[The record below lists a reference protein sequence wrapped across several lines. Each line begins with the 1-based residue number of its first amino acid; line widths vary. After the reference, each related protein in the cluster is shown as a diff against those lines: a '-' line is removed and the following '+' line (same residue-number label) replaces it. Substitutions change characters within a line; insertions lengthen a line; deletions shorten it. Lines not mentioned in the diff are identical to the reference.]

1 MSTDAMVKFYING
14 EKLVGKEVCIN
25 KLKVLLDGWNICE
38 EVVPDCNNKVKD
50 AGDYWYR
57 DFFGYLSIDKDIGLP
72 VVNGEIELP
81 KDFKEEITFPENPTV
96 DEIKEGKYNKVYG
109 WKKQSNHGCWYNSD
123 SFYHAR
129 LEFENKEKN
138 YRTELARLEAL
149 KNTIQYYTLKEE
161 EKQNLEDDIS
171 FNRDMLEDITNRIY
185 ICQYMID
192 TMYTIADMYGEK
204 YDDFC
209 TVFIWFS

>member
-1 MSTDAMVKFYING
+1 MSLIYD
-14 EKLVGKEVCIN
+14 
-25 KLKVLLDGWNICE
+25 
-38 EVVPDCNNKVKD
+38 
-50 AGDYWYR
+50 
-57 DFFGYLSIDKDIGLP
+57 DI
-72 VVNGEIELP
+72 
-81 KDFKEEITFPENPTV
+81 KA
-96 DEIKEGKYNKVYG
+96 GKYNKVYG

-138 YRTELARLEAL
+138 YRTELVRLEAL

-161 EKQNLEDDIS
+161 ERQNLEEDIS

-192 TMYTIADMYGEK
+192 IMYTMADMYGEK

>member
-1 MSTDAMVKFYING
+1 MSTDAMVKFYLNG
-14 EKLVGKEVCIN
+14 EKFVGKEVCIN
-25 KLKVLLDGWNICE
+25 KLKVLLDGWNMCE
-38 EVVPDCNNKVKD
+38 EVVPDYNDKVKD

-57 DFFGYLSIDKDIGLP
+57 DFFGYLSVDEDIGLP

-81 KDFKEEITFPENPTV
+81 KV
-96 DEIKEGKYNKVYG
+96 KYNKVYG
-109 WKKQSNHGCWYNSD
+109 WKKQSNRGCWYNSD

-171 FNRDMLEDITNRIY
+171 FNKDMLEDITNRIY
-185 ICQYMID
+185 MCQYMID
-192 TMYTIADMYGEK
+192 TMYTMADMYGEK